1 MIRILSIFVILFI
14 LDCGPKEVLTISGS
28 ETMHGMAE
36 YLAKDFEKENS
47 KIRVEISGGG
57 SMEGIQRL
65 IHHKSDI
72 ALSSRELYE
81 DEYETLNKDGNLEK
95 LTIAYDG
102 VAIVVHPSNS
112 VSQLD
117 AKLISEIFQGKIT
130 NWKSFG
136 GKDEP
141 IKVVMRNDKS
151 GTLSYF
157 TDHVLKQKN
166 LGIEAYSKNSKSVY
180 AKNAQIVSDNYE
192 MTDVISKFPNA
203 IGFMGMG
210 SAIVEN
216 KGRIK
221 TIRYANTAK
230 DEFVEPSIDNVYN
243 RKYRLSR
250 GLYMIYRSDRT
261 ERVEEFASFL
271 TGEKGQEL
279 ILKRG
284 FLRASLPEVEV
295 KAK

>member
-1 MIRILSIFVILFI
+1 MIRILSIFVLLFI
-14 LDCGPKEVLTISGS
+14 FDCGPKEVLTISGS

-65 IHHKSDI
+65 IQHKSDI

-81 DEYETLNKDGNLEK
+81 DEFEKLNKDGNLEK

-102 VAIVVHPSNS
+102 VAIVVHPTNPI
-112 VSQLD
+112 SQLD
-117 AKLISEIFQGKIT
+117 LKSISEIFQGKIT
-130 NWKSFG
+130 NWKSLG

-157 TDHVLKQKN
+157 TDHVLKQRN
-166 LGIEAYSKNSKSVY
+166 LGMDAYSKNNKAEFS
-180 AKNAQIVSDNYE
+180 KNAQIVTDNFE
-192 MTDVISKFPNA
+192 MADLISKFPNA

-210 SAIVEN
+210 SALVEN

-221 TIRYANTAK
+221 TVRYANTSK

-250 GLYMIYRSDRT
+250 GLYLIYRADKT
-261 ERVEEFASFL
+261 QRVEEFATFL
-271 TGEKGQEL
+271 TGDKGQEL

-284 FLRASLPEVEV
+284 YLRASLPEVEV